1 MLVKGYEE
9 VMKETPQE
17 RLRKMYTKQEN
28 KIETIKPVEGNKCQT
43 KKTTKKSKTKQ
54 K

>member
-17 RLRKMYTKQEN
+17 RLAKQYAEQQ
-28 KIETIKPVEGNKCQT
+28 KKTETIKPVEGKKCQP
-43 KKTTKKSKTKQ
+43 KKSMKVKV
-54 K
+54 KK